1 MAEEFPKKITDF
13 VKEHH
18 VITVATDNNG
28 QPWCF
33 NAFYAFDENNQS
45 FIITS
50 HDDTRHIQEVL
61 TNKRIAGSIVLET
74 EIVGKVQGLQFSG
87 EMSLCENDDEK
98 RAKKVYNKRFPLTT
112 LAPKILWE
120 IKIFEAKYTDNTL
133 GFGKKLLWSKNS

>member
-1 MAEEFPKKITDF
+1 MAEFPSKITDF
-13 VKEHH
+13 VKKHH
-18 VITVATDNNG
+18 VITVATSKDG

-33 NAFYAFDENNQS
+33 NAFYAFDEENKS

-61 TNKRIAGSIVLET
+61 QNVKIAGSVVLET

-87 EMSLCENDDEK
+87 EMTLCEGESENH
-98 RAKKVYNKRFPLTT
+98 AKKVYIKRFPLTT
-112 LAPKILWE
+112 LTPKILWD